1 MTREIQLLLIS
12 VRYFLNIFLSKLQAS
27 NKYKISIV
35 SYKVVIVLSLSLCAV
50 VCGKTFPTISREKPL
65 ANETSTVILICCTQL
80 AR

>member
-50 VCGKTFPTISREKPL
+50 CGKTFPTISREKPL